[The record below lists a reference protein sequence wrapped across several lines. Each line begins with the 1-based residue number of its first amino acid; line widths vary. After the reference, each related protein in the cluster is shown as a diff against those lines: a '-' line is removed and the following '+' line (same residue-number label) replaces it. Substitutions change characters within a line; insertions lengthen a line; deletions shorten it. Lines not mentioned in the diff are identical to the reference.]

1 MAVTMGTVL
10 GGRYELLEPVGQ
22 GGMATVFR
30 ARRLD
35 DGAVVAVK
43 VLHEHYAHDREFV
56 ERFQREA
63 RAASQLRHPNIVP
76 VLESGSDR
84 GVHFI
89 VMEFVEGTDLKTLL
103 RQRGRLREEEAVRIA
118 MEVCRALAYAHAQ
131 GIVHR
136 DVKPQNILVTR
147 DGAVKVTDFGIARAA
162 TSATITEAG
171 TVLGSVHYLAPEQA
185 LGNPVGP
192 SADLYA
198 LGVVLYE
205 LLTGRLPFDGE
216 SPIAVA
222 LRHVHDPPPPPRIV
236 NPQISPRLEGIVLR
250 ALAKSPLHRYRSA
263 EELSADLEGRSDA
276 WRELP
281 TVVIHTRNTPQTPPA
296 GRRGPRR
303 EIPPVGVAVLLLLVA
318 IGAAVA
324 AWQVM
329 NAYFTVAE
337 VTVPDLRGKP
347 IEEAQAILAAAG
359 LRLEVLRREYHDRYP
374 VNTVVDQVPPPGMR
388 VREGRV
394 VQVVVSQGPELVQVP
409 EVTNR
414 PLHEARILLAQARL
428 RLGTVR
434 EAYHDHRPSGT
445 VIAQEPAAQARV
457 PRASPVNLVVSKGP
471 EPVQVP
477 DLVGLTLD
485 EARAQLAPLGLSLE
499 RVRYA
504 PRADAPPGTVVE
516 QTPPPGATVRRGS
529 GITVLIAT
537 APPPTPE
544 PVPAPLP
551 SPSPPTPPP
560 APAEPTFLPAP
571 ESTPAPEGAL
581 SSAEM
586 AVEPGEGGREARR
599 VRVVVHLPPGD
610 PQEVRIV
617 AIDQRGVRE
626 VYRRRHRA
634 RDRLVQ
640 GLEVYGY
647 AVVQV
652 YLDGRFVREF
662 RP

>member
-359 LRLEVLRREYHDRYP
+359 LRLEVLRREYHDRY
-374 VNTVVDQVPPPGMR
+374 
-388 VREGRV
+388 
-394 VQVVVSQGPELVQVP
+394 
-409 EVTNR
+409 
-414 PLHEARILLAQARL
+414 
-428 RLGTVR
+428 
-434 EAYHDHRPSGT
+434 
-445 VIAQEPAAQARV
+445 
-457 PRASPVNLVVSKGP
+457 
-471 EPVQVP
+471 
-477 DLVGLTLD
+477 
-485 EARAQLAPLGLSLE
+485 
-499 RVRYA
+499 
-504 PRADAPPGTVVE
+504 
-516 QTPPPGATVRRGS
+516 
-529 GITVLIAT
+529 
-537 APPPTPE
+537 
-544 PVPAPLP
+544 
-551 SPSPPTPPP
+551 
-560 APAEPTFLPAP
+560 
-571 ESTPAPEGAL
+571 
-581 SSAEM
+581 
-586 AVEPGEGGREARR
+586 
-599 VRVVVHLPPGD
+599 
-610 PQEVRIV
+610 
-617 AIDQRGVRE
+617 
-626 VYRRRHRA
+626 
-634 RDRLVQ
+634 
-640 GLEVYGY
+640 
-647 AVVQV
+647 
-652 YLDGRFVREF
+652 
-662 RP
+662 

>member
-1 MAVTMGTVL
+1 MAVTIGTIL
-10 GGRYELLEPVGQ
+10 GGKYELLEPVGQ

-30 ARRLD
+30 ARRLE

-103 RQRGRLREEEAVRIA
+103 RRRGRLREEEAVRIA
-118 MEVCRALAYAHAQ
+118 VEVCKALAYAHGQ

-136 DVKPQNILVTR
+136 DVKPQNILVTP

-162 TSATITEAG
+162 TSVTITETG

-205 LLTGRLPFDGE
+205 LVTGRLPFDGE
-216 SPIAVA
+216 SPITIA
-222 LRHVHDPPPPPRIV
+222 LRHMYDPPPPPRSV
-236 NPQISPRLEGIVLR
+236 NPQLSPRLEGIVLR
-250 ALAKSPLHRYRSA
+250 ALAKSPLHRYPSA
-263 EELSADLEGRSDA
+263 EEFRADLEGRTDS

-281 TVVIHTRNTPQTPPA
+281 TVVIRGRETPPTPRPGRK
-296 GRRGPRR
+296 GRRRVS
-303 EIPPVGVAVLLLLVA
+303 PVGVAGLLLLVA
-318 IGAAVA
+318 VGAMVA
-324 AWQVM
+324 AWRTV
-329 NAYFTVAE
+329 NDYFTVAE
-337 VTVPDLRGKP
+337 VVVPDLRGKP
-347 IEEAQAILAAAG
+347 VEQAQAILADAG
-359 LRLEVLRREYHDRYP
+359 LRLEVLRREHHDRYP
-374 VNTVVDQVPPPGMR
+374 VNTVLDQTPPPGMR

-394 VQVVVSQGPELVQVP
+394 IQVVVSQGPEMVQVP
-409 EVTNR
+409 DVTNR
-414 PLHEARILLAQARL
+414 PLHEARILITQARL
-428 RLGTVR
+428 RLGEVR
-434 EAYHDHRPSGT
+434 EAYHDRVPRGV

-457 PRASPVNLVVSKGP
+457 PRSSTVRLVVSKGP
-471 EPVQVP
+471 ELIEVP

-485 EARAQLAPLGLSLE
+485 EARARLAPLGLSLE

-504 PRADAPPGTVVE
+504 PREDAAPGTVVE
-516 QTPPPGATVRRGS
+516 QVPPPGAPVRRGE
-529 GITVLIAT
+529 GVTVLIAT

-544 PVPAPLP
+544 PLP
-551 SPSPPTPPP
+551 SPSPPAPSSVPGEPTPPP
-560 APAEPTFLPAP
+560 TP
-571 ESTPAPEGAL
+571 ESTPGPGGA
-581 SSAEM
+581 SPSAEV
-586 AVEPGEGGREARR
+586 AVEPGQEREEARR

-617 AIDQRGVRE
+617 AVDQRGVRE
-626 VYRRRHRA
+626 VYRRQHRA
-634 RDRLVQ
+634 RERVTRW
-640 GLEVYGY
+640 LEVYGY
-647 AVVQV
+647 AIVQV
-652 YLDGRFVREF
+652 YLDGRFLREF